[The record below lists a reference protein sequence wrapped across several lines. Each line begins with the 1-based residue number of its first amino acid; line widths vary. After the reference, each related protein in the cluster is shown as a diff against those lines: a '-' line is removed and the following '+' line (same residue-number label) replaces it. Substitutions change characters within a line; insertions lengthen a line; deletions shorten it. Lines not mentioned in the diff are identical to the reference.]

1 MLNPDIMI
9 LLTAL
14 NFLSPDS
21 KCQAF
26 DYKANGYARGEGI
39 ASVILKPLDA
49 ALRDNDLIRGVIRG
63 TAVNQDGKTP
73 GITLPSMEAQVD
85 LIKSAYASAGLDMS
99 ETAYFEAHGTGTSAG
114 DSLETGALAKTFGK
128 TRQTRN
134 PLLVGTVKTNI
145 GHCEGTNIG
154 HCEGSSGLAG
164 LIKAIYVLEKG
175 QIPGNLWFE
184 KANPRIPMEEWK
196 IKVGNTIS
204 QLL

>member
-1 MLNPDIMI
+1 MI

-26 DYKANGYARGEGI
+26 DQKANGYARGEGI

-85 LIKSAYASAGLDMS
+85 LINSAYASAGLCLND
-99 ETAYFEAHGTGTSAG
+99 TAYFEAHGTGTSAG
-114 DSLETGALAKTFGK
+114 DYLETGALGMTFGK
-128 TRQTRN
+128 ARQAGN

-145 GHCEGTNIG
+145 GHVEGA
-154 HCEGSSGLAG
+154 SGLAG
-164 LIKAIYVLEKG
+164 LIKAIYILEKG
-175 QIPGNLWFE
+175 EIPGNLWFE
-184 KANPRIPMEEWK
+184 KVNPRIPMEDWK
-196 IKVGNTIS
+196 IKVGNKSYPPFSINSNLIS
-204 QLL
+204 L

>member
-9 LLTAL
+9 LLTTL

-26 DYKANGYARGEGI
+26 DHKANGYARGEGI
-39 ASVILKPLDA
+39 ASIILKPLDA

-63 TAVNQDGKTP
+63 TAVNQNRKTP

-85 LIKSAYASAGLDMS
+85 LIRSAYASAGLSMS

-114 DSLETGALAKTFGK
+114 DSLETGALATTFGRA
-128 TRQTRN
+128 RQTQN

-145 GHCEGTNIG
+145 GHVEGA
-154 HCEGSSGLAG
+154 SGLAG

-175 QIPGNLWFE
+175 EIPGNLWFE
-184 KANPRIPMEEWK
+184 KANPRILMDEWK
-196 IKVGNTIS
+196 IKVGSTIS
-204 QLL
+204 QFL